1 LGELVSDD
9 TSGDS
14 EIAGVEVAEVAE
26 VALSAR
32 RVGETTS
39 VFREAEMLSP
49 DVVELASFMDSVVA
63 TGSAI
68 DDVEAMSS
76 ETVRIVLS
84 TEEERGAREL

>member
-1 LGELVSDD
+1 MSDD

-14 EIAGVEVAEVAE
+14 EIAGVEVAEAAE

-32 RVGETTS
+32 RVGDTTS
-39 VFREAEMLSP
+39 VFGEAEMLSP

>member
-1 LGELVSDD
+1 MSDD